1 MKEEEEEERR
11 TGMPGGRREGEG
23 EGGRRRGGQE
33 GGSRATCD
41 QLPLQFDSRSHDT
54 GPQFTQI

>member
-1 MKEEEEEERR
+1 MKEGEEEERR
-11 TGMPGGRREGEG
+11 TGGRREGEG